1 MPIDREDPPRI
12 QTADRRQIQLRPY
25 DLESTLPEEHR
36 ARSIWD
42 AVERLD
48 LSAFYK
54 DILARGSHPG
64 RPAIDPKILVA
75 LWLFATSEGVGSA
88 RQLERLRDRDDAY
101 RWLCGGVSVN
111 HHTLSDFR
119 VGYEVALDGLMTQL
133 IAVLVH
139 QTVIKLKRVA
149 HDGLRVRASAG
160 AASFRS
166 GKTLEECAAEAA
178 TQVAALK
185 RELETEPS
193 GSTTREQAAR
203 ERATRER
210 AAAVTRALNELP
222 KVQAVK
228 DRNRRSDRNRRRKHR
243 RSEARVSTTD
253 PEARVM
259 KMGDGGWRP
268 GYNVQIASDTESRF
282 IVGVR
287 VTNEASDQGQL
298 KPMLDHLEQRTGT
311 VPAEYLADG
320 GFVKKAAI
328 EEAVARG
335 VCVYTP
341 VPKSRVSGIDPHKRK
356 KGDKPAIASWRER
369 MGTEQAKVI
378 YKLRASTAETI
389 NADLRCWRGLDRLN
403 IRGLAKVSCAALW
416 AALTYNILRRI
427 ALG

>member
-25 DLESTLPEEHR
+25 DLDSTLPEEHR

-88 RQLERLRDRDDAY
+88 RQLERLCERDDAY

-119 VGYEVALDGLMTQL
+119 VGYEAALDGLMTQL

-210 AAAVTRALNELP
+210 AAAVTRALKELP

-320 GFVKKAAI
+320 GFVKKVAI
-328 EEAVARG
+328 EQAVARG

-341 VPKSRVSGIDPHKRK
+341 VPKSRVSGINPHKRK
-356 KGDKPAIASWRER
+356 KGDKPAVSSWRER

-427 ALG
+427 ALA

>member
-12 QTADRRQIQLRPY
+12 QTADRKQIQLRPY
-25 DLESTLPEEHR
+25 DLDSTLPEEHR
-36 ARSIWD
+36 VRSIWA
-42 AVERLD
+42 AVEQLD
-48 LSAFYK
+48 LRAFYA

-88 RQLERLRDRDDAY
+88 RQLERLCERDDAY

-119 VGYEVALDGLMTQL
+119 VGNEVALDGLMTHL

-139 QTVIKLKRVA
+139 QKVIKLKRVA

-193 GSTTREQAAR
+193 GSTTREQTAR

-210 AAAVTRALNELP
+210 AAAITRALKELP

-228 DRNRRSDRNRRRKHR
+228 DRNRRSGRNRRRKQR
-243 RSEARVSTTD
+243 QSEARVSTTD

-298 KPMLDHLEQRTGT
+298 KPMLDHLEQRTGA

-341 VPKSRVSGIDPHKRK
+341 VAKSRVSGINPHKRK
-356 KGDKPAIASWRER
+356 KGDKPAISSWRER
-369 MGTEQAKVI
+369 MGTEQAKAI
-378 YKLRASTAETI
+378 YKLRAATAETI

-416 AALTYNILRRI
+416 AALTYNILRCI
-427 ALG
+427 AVG

>member
-1 MPIDREDPPRI
+1 MSADREQPPRI
-12 QTADRRQIQLRPY
+12 QAAQRNQIQLRPY
-25 DLESTLPEEHR
+25 DLDSTLAEDHR
-36 ARSIWD
+36 ARAIWA
-42 AVERLD
+42 AVEQLD
-48 LSAFYK
+48 LGAFYD

-88 RQLERLRDRDDAY
+88 RQLERLCERDDAY

-111 HHTLSDFR
+111 HHSLSDFR
-119 VGYEVALDGLMTQL
+119 VGHEAALDGMMTQL

-139 QTVIKLKRVA
+139 QKIIKLKRVA
-149 HDGLRVRASAG
+149 HDGMRVRASAG

-178 TQVAALK
+178 AQVAALK

-203 ERATRER
+203 ERAARER
-210 AAAVTRALNELP
+210 AEAVARALKELP

-243 RSEARVSTTD
+243 RAEARVSTTD

-259 KMGDGGWRP
+259 KVGDGGWRP
-268 GYNVQIASDTESRF
+268 AYNVQLATDTESRF

-287 VTNEASDQGQL
+287 VTNEASDQGLL
-298 KPMLDHLEQRTGT
+298 KPMLDHLEQRTG
-311 VPAEYLADG
+311 VLPAEYLADG
-320 GFVKKAAI
+320 GFVKKEAI
-328 EEAVARG
+328 EEAANRG
-335 VCVYTP
+335 VCVYMP
-341 VPKSRVSGIDPHKRK
+341 VPKSRVSSIDPHRRK
-356 KGDKPAIASWRER
+356 KGDSATIARWRER
-369 MGTEQAKVI
+369 MGTERAKAI
-378 YKLRASTAETI
+378 YKLRAATAETV

-403 IRGLAKVSCAALW
+403 IRGLVKVSCGALW
-416 AALTYNILRRI
+416 AALAYNVLRWM